1 MACAGLL
8 GGALGTG
15 TCSETENC
23 PESPALSSAGRKP
36 GAGGGGGERG
46 GGLGLRGAGAERD
59 GGRAR
64 GCAAVSVARVVPA
77 PAPAPGTGR
86 DGAGIGRRA
95 YLAGAGGG
103 AYLEVGS
110 PLGYPAHHDV
120 GRGHGPSGREAEAHV
135 AGCAHLEAEGEPVVP
150 RAPAQPV
157 LALRVEE
164 GAVREGPARAPR
176 GRAGE
181 QRPQQE

>member
-1 MACAGLL
+1 MGRWGQGRVPKRKTARSHPRSAPRGESREPAAEAGSGAAGLGSGVREL
-8 GGALGTG
+8 SATGGVRGAARPSRWPGWSRHPRPLRGRDGTGRGSGGALTW
-15 TCSETENC
+15 
-23 PESPALSSAGRKP
+23 R
-36 GAGGGGGERG
+36 GE
-46 GGLGLRGAGAERD
+46 
-59 GGRAR
+59 
-64 GCAAVSVARVVPA
+64 
-77 PAPAPGTGR
+77 
-86 DGAGIGRRA
+86 
-95 YLAGAGGG
+95 GG

-120 GRGHGPSGREAEAHV
+120 RRGHGPGGREAEAHV

-164 GAVREGPARAPR
+164 RAVREGPARAPR